1 MTTLWS
7 RSLSMTKSK
16 YTENNS
22 AETAFVGNADI
33 DEHSHMDRHISAL
46 AAYAASLRF
55 EDLSDEAVSECKR
68 RFIDTLGCALGG
80 FDAESC
86 RMVRAVARRY
96 RGEPAARVLG
106 TLEATSP
113 EHAAFANGVML
124 RYLDFSDAYYM
135 KSSGHPSD
143 TLAPVLSLGD
153 ALHVDGR
160 AAITAAVLGYEVFC
174 NFSDV
179 IEHEQGW
186 DYVFQ
191 TVIAC
196 AVASGKLLGLDE
208 GQMAQAIAL
217 AITPNLAL
225 EQTRTGEISMWKNC
239 AAANAA
245 RNGVFAATL
254 AREGLTGPGEAIDG
268 KWGLQNVVGQF
279 EWAPFGG
286 RGGPFR
292 VTQTHMKYFPAVV
305 HSQSGIAAALELHR
319 KVDPA
324 DIDSIM
330 VETYWVARRY
340 ADRSVPSWA
349 PQTDETAQLS
359 VPYIIAAALLDGTI
373 TTETYSDTRRAD
385 PRLQALLDKMKII
398 EKPEFTKAHPQTWP
412 YRIEVALRSGKR
424 LVAQA
429 EYFKGHAKNPMSD
442 AEVEAKYRELT
453 GPLLEKSQID
463 QLLSTLWRLEELEDI
478 GHVIGLTGVTKSGA

>member
-1 MTTLWS
+1 
-7 RSLSMTKSK
+7 
-16 YTENNS
+16 
-22 AETAFVGNADI
+22 
-33 DEHSHMDRHISAL
+33 MDRHISEL

-55 EDLSDEAVSECKR
+55 EDLSEEAVHQCKR
-68 RFIDTLGCALGG
+68 RFIDTLGCALGA

-86 RMVRAVARRY
+86 RMARAVAGRY
-96 RGEPAARVLG
+96 RGESSARILG
-106 TLEATSP
+106 TLEPSSP

-143 TLAPVLSLGD
+143 TLAPVLSLGE

-160 AAITAAVLGYEVFC
+160 SAITAAVLGYEVFC

-191 TVIAC
+191 TVVAC
-196 AVASGKLLGLDE
+196 AVASGKLLGLSE
-208 GQMAQAIAL
+208 AQMAQAIAL

-225 EQTRTGEISMWKNC
+225 EQTRTGEISMWKNY

-245 RNGVFAATL
+245 RNGIFAAVL
-254 AREGLTGPGEAIDG
+254 AKEGITGPAEAMDG
-268 KWGLQNVVGQF
+268 KWGLQSVVGKF

-292 VTQTHMKYFPAVV
+292 VTQTHMKYYPAVV
-305 HSQSGIAAALELHR
+305 HSQSGIAAALELHSQ
-319 KVDPA
+319 VDPA
-324 DIDSIM
+324 EIESIK

-340 ADRSVPSWA
+340 ADRAVPSWR
-349 PQTDETAQLS
+349 PRTHETAHLS
-359 VPYIIAAALLDGTI
+359 VPFVLAAALLDGTI
-373 TTETYSDTRRAD
+373 TTETYSDARRAD
-385 PRLQALLDKMKII
+385 PRLQALLDKMTVI
-398 EKPEFTKAHPQTWP
+398 ENPDFTKAHPQKWP
-412 YRIEVALRSGKR
+412 YRIELILRSGKPV
-424 LVAQA
+424 VAHA

-442 AEVEAKYRELT
+442 AEVEAKYRELMA
-453 GPLLEKSQID
+453 PVLQESQIN
-463 QLLSTLWRLEELEDI
+463 QLLSTLWTMERLPDI
-478 GHVIGLTGVTKSGA
+478 GDVISLTGITKPGA